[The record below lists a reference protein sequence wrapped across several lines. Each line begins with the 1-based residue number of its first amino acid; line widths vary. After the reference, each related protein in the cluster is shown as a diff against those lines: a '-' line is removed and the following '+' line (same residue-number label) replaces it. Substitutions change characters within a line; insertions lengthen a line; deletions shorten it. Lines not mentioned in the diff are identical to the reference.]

1 MEQNQILLKILS
13 VGDSQ
18 TGKSCIIKKYCEGR
32 FVQKYITTIGVDYGV
47 KKMQMRNKSIA
58 INFFDLSGDEVYY
71 EITKEFFKDSQG
83 VLLVIDLANRK
94 SFENIKKWE
103 QRAL

>member
-1 MEQNQILLKILS
+1 MEQNQILFKILS

-47 KKMQMRNKSIA
+47 KKMSLHNKQIA
-58 INFFDLSGDEVYY
+58 INFFDLSGDEVYFD
-71 EITKEFFKDSQG
+71 IVKEFFKDSQG
-83 VLLVIDLANRK
+83 VILVVDLTSK
-94 SFENIKKWE
+94 ESFRNIRKWE
-103 QRAL
+103 